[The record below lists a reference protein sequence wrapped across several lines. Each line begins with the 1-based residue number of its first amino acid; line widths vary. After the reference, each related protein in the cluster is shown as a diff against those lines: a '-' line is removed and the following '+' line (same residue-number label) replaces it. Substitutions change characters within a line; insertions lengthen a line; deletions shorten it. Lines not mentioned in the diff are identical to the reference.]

1 MVESNLVVFGSF
13 WILIAIS
20 LPQASFRRALRAR
33 RVRDWILDGTGL
45 LIQGALIPFLQATLL
60 VGVLGWFLPQYQNRW
75 NLHPAWGFLV
85 NVVVFDW
92 LYYWNH
98 RLLHSPVFW
107 TLHKVHHTAP
117 ELDLFVTSR
126 NSLWTSFFIVYFWA
140 NGAMIFFL
148 KDPSGLLLGAA
159 LTSAL
164 NLWSHSRLWSDR
176 IPVLS
181 RMLSIILI
189 TPKDHA
195 VHHGRNTLG
204 WNYGATFKIWDW
216 IHGTLHPLGEWPETY
231 GLEGTNLTGVRA
243 LLFPLLEPRT
253 APPRER
259 ESAR

>member
-1 MVESNLVVFGSF
+1 VVKNNLIVFGSF

-20 LPQASFRRALRAR
+20 LSQAPFRRALRAR
-33 RVRDWILDGTGL
+33 RVRDWLLDGTGL

-60 VGVLGWFLPQYQNRW
+60 VSVLGGFLPQYQNRW
-75 NLHPAWGFLV
+75 DLHPAWGFVL
-85 NVVVFDW
+85 NVVAFDW
-92 LYYWNH
+92 LFYWNH
-98 RLLHSPVFW
+98 RLLHAPVFW
-107 TLHKVHHTAP
+107 PLHKVHHTAS

-181 RMLSIILI
+181 RMLSFILI

-195 VHHGRNTLG
+195 VHHGRSSLG
-204 WNYGATFKIWDW
+204 WNYGATFKLWDR
-216 IHGTLHPLGEWPETY
+216 IHGTLHPGSEWPETL
-231 GLEGTNLTGVRA
+231 GLDTMHLTGMRA
-243 LLFPLLEPRT
+243 LLYPLLEPRT
-253 APPRER
+253 ASSSER
-259 ESAR
+259 EAVR